1 MQNLEPY
8 FSETPGFFTVILIH
22 SAYIYP
28 VLKCFSMPPVWF
40 SLIAPE
46 LLCKSYMITTSLYAL
61 HYISG
66 FFIIMSPAEGLH
78 FSALVGSVVPLPSR
92 PAALG
97 PKSLLSQYIQCG
109 TRACVT
115 TIT

>member
-8 FSETPGFFTVILIH
+8 FSETPGFFTVILIY
-22 SAYIYP
+22 SARSIVPLP

-40 SLIAPE
+40 SFIAPE

-66 FFIIMSPAEGLH
+66 FFLIMSPAEGLH
-78 FSALVGSVVPLPSR
+78 FSALVWFVCLFVTGESTHLD
-92 PAALG
+92 ATALRLQHG
-97 PKSLLSQYIQCG
+97 
-109 TRACVT
+109 
-115 TIT
+115 